1 MNVGWMMS
9 EQQYH
14 HHILLFRDYCQDWGS
29 VLWVVSA
36 WLYRRGAVSSVFVI
50 SLVDCLRYA
59 LWYNACLITIN
70 FLSLVRLWRGFFFF
84 FSRIEFF
91 LIAFPNRRLYYD
103 YAHLTDGKIDHRD
116 RCTAGKWQSRK
127 WIRWSGGHHLTPLL
141 SYALSCGLSLFHE
154 GVIIVYPHPFNPKM
168 MVHCCTEWIIDE

>member
-1 MNVGWMMS
+1 MCY
-9 EQQYH
+9 ELY
-14 HHILLFRDYCQDWGS
+14 LLGCIGGGG
-29 VLWVVSA
+29 VI
-36 WLYRRGAVSSVFVI
+36 SVFVI

-70 FLSLVRLWRGFFFF
+70 FLSLLHLWRGFFFFFF

-116 RCTAGKWQSRK
+116 RCTAGK
-127 WIRWSGGHHLTPLL
+127 
-141 SYALSCGLSLFHE
+141 
-154 GVIIVYPHPFNPKM
+154 
-168 MVHCCTEWIIDE
+168 